1 MFNVDNLV
9 ILPINGA
16 LILILISVVLTLLAG
31 LIPAGR
37 AAKSDPVQ
45 ALRSE

>member
-1 MFNVDNLV
+1 
-9 ILPINGA
+9 
-16 LILILISVVLTLLAG
+16 LTLLAG